1 MIHLLEV
8 PIIRREEPA
17 PGHAELWLKSP
28 ELAQATPG
36 QFADVVTKGMLRRP
50 ISFSRIDRIRDEVA
64 LLLQVVGE
72 GTAWL
77 ADQRV
82 GATLDVMGP
91 LGRGFLPPDPHRPW
105 CLVGGGVGIPP
116 LYAAVESW
124 RKATDWTPTIIL
136 GARDQSLI
144 LMADEFRALG
154 CDVQIST
161 DNGSL
166 GRPGTIEASLRDWVE
181 SHPGGQVYACGPT
194 PMLATVAAL
203 SKGRADTSLALEQR
217 MGCGIGACLACVIPG
232 YVKGQQ
238 SYLRVCSDGP
248 VFGAEELIFE

>member
-17 PGHAELWLKSP
+17 SGHVELWLKSP
-28 ELAQATPG
+28 ELARAIPG
-36 QFADVVTKGMLRRP
+36 QFVDVVTKGMLRRP
-50 ISFSRIDRIRDEVA
+50 ISFSRIDRSRREVA
-64 LLLQVVGE
+64 LLLQVVGD

-77 ADQRV
+77 AAQKV
-82 GATLDVMGP
+82 GSTLDVMGP
-91 LGRGFLPPDPHRPW
+91 LGQGFSPPDPHRPW

-116 LYAAVESW
+116 LYAAIEAW
-124 RKATDWTPTIIL
+124 RQATDRRPTIIL

-144 LMADEFRALG
+144 LLADEFRALG
-154 CDVQIST
+154 CEVQIST

-166 GRPGTIEASLRDWVE
+166 GRQGTIEASLHDWVE
-181 SHPGGQVYACGPT
+181 NHPGGQVYACGPT
-194 PMLATVAAL
+194 PMLAAVARL
-203 SKGRADTSLALEQR
+203 SKGRADAALALEQR

-232 YVKGQQ
+232 YVEGRQ